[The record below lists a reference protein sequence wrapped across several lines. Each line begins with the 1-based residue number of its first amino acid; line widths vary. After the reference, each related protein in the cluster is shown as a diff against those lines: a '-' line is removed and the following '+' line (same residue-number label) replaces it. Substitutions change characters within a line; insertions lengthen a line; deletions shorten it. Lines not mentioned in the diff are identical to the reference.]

1 MAVSGT
7 YNFNLDIDQ
16 VIQEATE
23 MIGGEQTLGHEPASA
38 RRSINLM
45 LKDWQNRGVLL
56 WTTETTAV
64 TVAASTTT
72 YDLSSS
78 TIDALEVVL
87 NRDSTD
93 LQLERISP
101 EEYLLIPNKTQTGRP
116 SQYSIRRGRD
126 NPVLSVWPIPEN
138 STDIMKIERI
148 SELQDVDKSAG
159 QNADMPTRF
168 LPPLTCGL
176 AYYMSMKG
184 YTRQFKSKLGY
195 IPYPGTLNVQL
206 TEKKFSEAIS
216 QLSNYEGIKINSFS
230 DGKRTFGWVKCF
242 KSKINNKID
251 CELILLERTH
261 HDATIVEFI
270 SKNNIRKSLKI
281 GNKSNVKVK
290 ISILGNFS

>member
-64 TVAASTTT
+64 TVVASTTT

-93 LQLERISP
+93 LTTRT
-101 EEYLLIPNKTQTGRP
+101 YLT
-116 SQYSIRRGRD
+116 
-126 NPVLSVWPIPEN
+126 
-138 STDIMKIERI
+138 
-148 SELQDVDKSAG
+148 
-159 QNADMPTRF
+159 
-168 LPPLTCGL
+168 
-176 AYYMSMKG
+176 
-184 YTRQFKSKLGY
+184 
-195 IPYPGTLNVQL
+195 
-206 TEKKFSEAIS
+206 
-216 QLSNYEGIKINSFS
+216 
-230 DGKRTFGWVKCF
+230 
-242 KSKINNKID
+242 
-251 CELILLERTH
+251 
-261 HDATIVEFI
+261 
-270 SKNNIRKSLKI
+270 
-281 GNKSNVKVK
+281 
-290 ISILGNFS
+290 

>member
-7 YNFNLDIDQ
+7 YDFNLDIDQ
-16 VIQEATE
+16 VIQEAIE

-64 TVAASTTT
+64 TVTSSVGAYS
-72 YDLSSS
+72 LSSS

-93 LQLERISP
+93 IQLSRISP
-101 EEYLLIPNKTQTGRP
+101 EEYLIIPNKTQTGRP

-148 SELQDVDKSAG
+148 SALQDVDKSAE

-168 LPPLTCGL
+168 LPALTCGL
-176 AYYMSMKG
+176 SYYMSMK
-184 YTRQFKSKLGY
+184 R
-195 IPYPGTLNVQL
+195 PGV
-206 TEKKFSEAIS
+206 EASRI
-216 QLSNYEGIKINSFS
+216 QMLKTNYE
-230 DGKRTFGWVKCF
+230 
-242 KSKINNKID
+242 
-251 CELILLERTH
+251 ELLARAFQEDRER
-261 HDATIVEFI
+261 ATMRVVP
-270 SKNNIRKSLKI
+270 RLRY
-281 GNKSNVKVK
+281 V
-290 ISILGNFS
+290 